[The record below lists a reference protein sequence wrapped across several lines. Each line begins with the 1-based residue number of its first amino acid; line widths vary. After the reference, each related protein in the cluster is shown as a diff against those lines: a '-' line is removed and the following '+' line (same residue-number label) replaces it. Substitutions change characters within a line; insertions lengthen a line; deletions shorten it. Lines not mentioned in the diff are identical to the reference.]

1 MRVLICGLNFA
12 PELIGIGKYT
22 GELAQFLSEHGNSV
36 RVVTT
41 PPYYPHWKIQTGYSG
56 WDYKKENWNGIT
68 VYRCPLW
75 VPKQP
80 SGIKRI
86 IHLCSFAIS
95 SLPVL
100 ISQIPWKPDLVFVVA
115 PALFSAPGAILLSWT
130 SNCKTWLHIQ
140 DFELDAAFRMNLLP
154 GSKLLEPLALFIEST
169 VMRMFHRVSTV
180 SKRMM
185 ELLEQKKIPIGR
197 IVLYP
202 NWVDTRVIY
211 PFAEPSPMRS
221 KFGIQLGKIVV
232 LYSGNMGRKQ
242 GLGLLIQ
249 TARILEE
256 DEDILFV
263 LCGEGAAR
271 HELEAQAQDLHNIK
285 FLPLQ
290 PAERL
295 NELLNMADIHV
306 LPQRSDAADLVMP
319 SKLTGMLASGKPVV
333 TTASPDTELA
343 IELGAIIRIVPP
355 DNAPALAE
363 ALRYFASNK
372 VAREHQGSLG
382 YSFVLQH
389 WTRDK
394 VLGDILVKF
403 EHLVHTPKTGYI
415 S

>member
-41 PPYYPHWKIQTGYSG
+41 PPYYPNWKIQARYSG
-56 WDYKKENWNGIT
+56 WRYKKEDWNGIT

-75 VPKQP
+75 VPKKP

-115 PALFSAPGAILLSWT
+115 PALFSAPGAILLSWL
-130 SNCKTWLHIQ
+130 SDCKTWLHIQ
-140 DFELDAAFRMNLLP
+140 DFELDAAFRMKLLP
-154 GSKLLEPLALFIEST
+154 GIKILQPLALFSEST
-169 VMRMFHRVSTV
+169 VMRRFHKVSTI
-180 SKRMM
+180 SRRMM
-185 ELLEQKKIPIGR
+185 ELLEQKRIPIGR
-197 IVLYP
+197 TVLFP
-202 NWVDTRVIY
+202 NWVDTGVIY
-211 PFAEPSPMRS
+211 PLAESSPMRS
-221 KFGIQLGKIVV
+221 RFGIQEGKIVV

-256 DEDILFV
+256 DENILFF

-271 HELEAQAQDLHNIK
+271 HELEVQAQDLSNIK

-290 PAERL
+290 PTERL

-319 SKLTGMLASGKPVV
+319 SKLTGMLASGKPVI

-343 IELGAIIRIVPP
+343 LELGAIIRIVPP
-355 DNAPALAE
+355 EDAFALSE
-363 ALRYFASNK
+363 ALRYFARYK
-372 VAREHQGSLG
+372 AAREIQGSLG
-382 YSFVLQH
+382 YSFVMQH

-403 EHLVHTPKTGYI
+403 EHLLHTPEVG
-415 S
+415 

>member
-22 GELAQFLSEHGNSV
+22 GELAQFLSEHSNSV

-41 PPYYPHWKIQTGYSG
+41 PPYYPHWKIQSGYSG
-56 WDYKKENWNGIT
+56 WRYKKEDWNGIT

-75 VPKQP
+75 VPKKP

-86 IHLCSFAIS
+86 FHLFSFAIT
-95 SLPVL
+95 SLPVM
-100 ISQIPWKPDLVFVVA
+100 ISHVLWKPDLVFVVA
-115 PALFSAPGAILLSWT
+115 PALFSAPGAILLSWI
-130 SNCKTWLHIQ
+130 SGCRTWLHIQ
-140 DFELDAAFRMNLLP
+140 DFELDAAFRMKLLP
-154 GSKLLEPLALFIEST
+154 GIKIVRPLALLIEST
-169 VMRMFHRVSTV
+169 IMRLFHKVSTI

-185 ELLEQKKIPIGR
+185 ELLEQKRIPTERIG
-197 IVLYP
+197 LFP
-202 NWVDTRVIY
+202 NWVDTLMIY
-211 PFAEPSPMRS
+211 PLAEPSPMRS
-221 KFGIQLGKIVV
+221 RFGIQEGKIVV

-242 GLGLLIQ
+242 GLGQLIQ

-256 DEDILFV
+256 DEDILIV

-271 HELEAQAQDLHNIK
+271 HELEVQAQDLHNIK

-290 PAERL
+290 PTERL

-319 SKLTGMLASGKPVV
+319 SKLTGMLASGKPVI

-343 IELGAIIRIVPP
+343 LELGKVIRITPP
-355 DNAPALAE
+355 GDAFALGE
-363 ALRYFASNK
+363 EFRYFACDK
-372 VAREHQGSLG
+372 AAREHYGSLG
-382 YSFVLQH
+382 YSFVQQH
-389 WTRDK
+389 WTSDR

-403 EHLVHTPKTGYI
+403 ERLVHTSKAR
-415 S
+415 

>member
-22 GELAQFLSEHGNSV
+22 GELAQFLSERGNSV

-41 PPYYPHWKIQTGYSG
+41 PPYYPQWKIQARYSG
-56 WDYKKENWNGIT
+56 WRYKKEDWNGIT

-75 VPKQP
+75 APKKP

-86 IHLCSFAIS
+86 IHLFSFAIS

-100 ISQIPWKPDLVFVVA
+100 IFQVLWKPDLVFVVA
-115 PALFSAPGAILLSWT
+115 PALFSAPGAILLSWIT
-130 SNCKTWLHIQ
+130 DCRTWLHIQ
-140 DFELDAAFRMNLLP
+140 DFELDAAFRMKLLP
-154 GSKLLEPLALFIEST
+154 GIKIIQPLALFIEST
-169 VMRMFHRVSTV
+169 VMRMFNKVSTI

-185 ELLEQKKIPIGR
+185 KLLEQKGIPIGR
-197 IVLYP
+197 TVLFP
-202 NWVDTRVIY
+202 NWVDTRMIY
-211 PFAEPSPMRS
+211 PLDESCPMRS
-221 KFGIQLGKIVV
+221 RFGIHEGKIVV

-271 HELEAQAQDLHNIK
+271 KELEVQAQDLHNIK

-290 PAERL
+290 PTERL
-295 NELLNMADIHV
+295 NELLNIADIHV

-319 SKLTGMLASGKPVV
+319 SKLTGMLASAKPVI
-333 TTASPDTELA
+333 TTACPDTELA
-343 IELGAIIRIVPP
+343 LELEEVIRITPP
-355 DNAPALAE
+355 GDAFALVE
-363 ALRYFASNK
+363 TLRYFARDK
-372 VAREHQGSLG
+372 DAREHLGLLG

-389 WTRDK
+389 WTRDR

-403 EHLVHTPKTGYI
+403 EHLVHTPEAG
-415 S
+415 

>member
-12 PELIGIGKYT
+12 PEIIGIGKYT
-22 GELAQFLSEHGNSV
+22 GELAQFLSEHGNSI

-41 PPYYPHWKIQTGYSG
+41 PPYYPNWKIQVGYSG
-56 WDYKKENWNGIT
+56 WRYKKEYWNGIT

-75 VPKQP
+75 VPKKP

-86 IHLCSFAIS
+86 IHLFSFAIT
-95 SLPVL
+95 SLPVV
-100 ISQIPWKPDLVFVVA
+100 ISQVLWKPDLVFVVA
-115 PALFSAPGAILLSWT
+115 PALFSAPGAILLSWIID
-130 SNCKTWLHIQ
+130 CKTWLHIQ
-140 DFELDAAFRMNLLP
+140 DFELDAAFRMKLLP
-154 GSKLLEPLALFIEST
+154 GIKILQPLVLVIEST
-169 VMRMFHRVSTV
+169 VIRMFHKVSTL

-185 ELLEQKKIPIGR
+185 ELLEQKGLPIGR
-197 IVLYP
+197 TVLFP
-202 NWVDTRVIY
+202 NWVDTRLIY
-211 PFAEPSPMRS
+211 PLAEPSPIHSR
-221 KFGIQLGKIVV
+221 FGIQEGKIVV

-242 GLGLLIQ
+242 GLDLLIQ
-249 TARILEE
+249 TAKILEE

-271 HELEAQAQDLHNIK
+271 HELELLAQGMHNIK

-290 PAERL
+290 PTERL

-319 SKLTGMLASGKPVV
+319 SKLTGMLASGKPVI

-343 IELGAIIRIVPP
+343 LELGEVIRILPP
-355 DNAPALAE
+355 GDAFALAE
-363 ALRYFASNK
+363 ALRYFARDK
-372 VAREHQGSLG
+372 AAREYQGSLG

-403 EHLVHTPKTGYI
+403 EHLVHSTKAR
-415 S
+415 

>member
-41 PPYYPHWKIQTGYSG
+41 PPYYPHWKIQARYSG
-56 WDYKKENWNGIT
+56 WRYKKEDWNGIT

-75 VPKQP
+75 VPKKP
-80 SGIKRI
+80 SGNKRI
-86 IHLCSFAIS
+86 IHLFSFAIS
-95 SLPVL
+95 SLPVM
-100 ISQIPWKPDLVFVVA
+100 ISQVLWKPELVFVVA
-115 PALFSAPGAILLSWT
+115 PALFSAPGAILLSWI
-130 SNCKTWLHIQ
+130 SDCKTWLHIQ
-140 DFELDAAFRMNLLP
+140 DFELDAAFRMELLP
-154 GSKLLEPLALFIEST
+154 GINILQPLALFIEST
-169 VMRMFHRVSTV
+169 VLRMFHKVSTI
-180 SKRMM
+180 SKRMLG
-185 ELLEQKKIPIGR
+185 LLEQKRISIGR
-197 IVLYP
+197 TVLFP
-202 NWVDTRVIY
+202 NWVDTRMIY
-211 PFAEPSPMRS
+211 PVAKPSPMRS
-221 KFGIQLGKIVV
+221 RFGIQEEKIVV

-271 HELEAQAQDLHNIK
+271 HELEVQAQDLSNIK
-285 FLPLQ
+285 FMPLQ
-290 PAERL
+290 PTERL

-319 SKLTGMLASGKPVV
+319 SKLTGMLASGKPVI

-343 IELGAIIRIVPP
+343 IELGAIIWIVPP
-355 DNAPALAE
+355 DNASALAE
-363 ALRYFASNK
+363 ALLYFARDK

-389 WTRDK
+389 WTRNR

-403 EHLVHTPKTGYI
+403 EHLVHTPKVG
-415 S
+415 

>member
-12 PELIGIGKYT
+12 PDLIGIGKYT
-22 GELAQFLSEHGNSV
+22 GELAQFLLEHSNSV

-41 PPYYPHWKIQTGYSG
+41 PPSYYPHWKIQARYSG
-56 WDYKKENWNGIT
+56 WRYKKEEWNGIT

-75 VPKQP
+75 VPKKT

-86 IHLCSFAIS
+86 IYLFSLAIS
-95 SLPVL
+95 SLQVL
-100 ISQIPWKPDLVFVVA
+100 ISQGPWKPDLVFVVA
-115 PALFSAPGAILLSWT
+115 PALFSAPGAILLSWIT
-130 SNCKTWLHIQ
+130 DCRTWLHIQ
-140 DFELDAAFRMNLLP
+140 DFELDAAFRMKLLP
-154 GSKLLEPLALFIEST
+154 GIKILQTLGLFIEST
-169 VMRMFHRVSTV
+169 VIRMFHEVSTI
-180 SKRMM
+180 SKRMK
-185 ELLEQKKIPIGR
+185 ELLEQKRVPIGR
-197 IVLYP
+197 TVLFP
-202 NWVDTRVIY
+202 NWVDTRMIY
-211 PFAEPSPMRS
+211 PLAEPSPMRS
-221 KFGIQLGKIVV
+221 RFGIQEGKIVV

-271 HELEAQAQDLHNIK
+271 HELEVQAQDLHKIK

-290 PAERL
+290 PIEQL

-319 SKLTGMLASGKPVV
+319 SKLTGMLASGKPVI

-343 IELGAIIRIVPP
+343 LELGEVIRISPTG
-355 DNAPALAE
+355 DAFTLAE
-363 ALRYFASNK
+363 ALRLFARDK
-372 VAREHQGSLG
+372 AAREHQGSLG
-382 YSFVLQH
+382 YSFALQH
-389 WTRDK
+389 WTREK

-403 EHLVHTPKTGYI
+403 
-415 S
+415 

>member
-1 MRVLICGLNFA
+1 MRILICGLNFA

-41 PPYYPHWKIQTGYSG
+41 PPYYPHWKIQAGYSG
-56 WDYKKENWNGIT
+56 WRYKKEDWNGII

-75 VPKQP
+75 VPKKP
-80 SGIKRI
+80 SGINRI
-86 IHLCSFAIS
+86 IHLFSFAIS

-100 ISQIPWKPDLVFVVA
+100 ISQIPWKPDLVYVVA
-115 PALFSAPGAILLSWT
+115 PALFSAPGAILLSWI
-130 SNCKTWLHIQ
+130 SDCKTWLHIQ
-140 DFELDAAFRMNLLP
+140 DFELDAAFRMKLLP
-154 GSKLLEPLALFIEST
+154 GINILQPLGLFIEST
-169 VMRMFHRVSTV
+169 VLRMFHKVSTI

-197 IVLYP
+197 TVLFP
-202 NWVDTRVIY
+202 NWVDTSMIY
-211 PFAEPSPMRS
+211 PVAEPSPMRS
-221 KFGIQLGKIVV
+221 RFGIQEGKIVV

-271 HELEAQAQDLHNIK
+271 HELEVQAQDLSNIK

-290 PAERL
+290 PTERL
-295 NELLNMADIHV
+295 NELLNMADVHV

-319 SKLTGMLASGKPVV
+319 SKLTGMLASGKPVI

-343 IELGAIIRIVPP
+343 IELGAIIWIVPP
-355 DNAPALAE
+355 DNASALAE
-363 ALRYFASNK
+363 ALLYFARDK
-372 VAREHQGSLG
+372 AAREHQGSLG
-382 YSFVLQH
+382 YSFVMQH
-389 WTRDK
+389 WTRNR

-403 EHLVHTPKTGYI
+403 EHLVHTPKVG
-415 S
+415 